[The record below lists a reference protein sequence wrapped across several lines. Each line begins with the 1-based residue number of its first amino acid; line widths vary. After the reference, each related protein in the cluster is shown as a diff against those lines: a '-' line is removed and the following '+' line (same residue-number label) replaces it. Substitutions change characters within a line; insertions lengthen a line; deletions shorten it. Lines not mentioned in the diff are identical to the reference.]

1 MNFEEF
7 TKEIEKEIRK
17 KTGLPTTICNAMKNN
32 EIKKAGI
39 VIAEA
44 GRDIA
49 PVISLEAYYDAFNH
63 GMEME
68 SIIEDIL
75 DMNETVKIDRDFKP
89 ASLFDY
95 DSIKGRIIF
104 CIINTQKNAELLK
117 EIPHREIED
126 LSVVYKILLEKSE
139 TGDAMIRITDKFME
153 KWKVSEEELWER
165 AEENT
170 KQIFPAE
177 FFTMT
182 SALSELM
189 GMGRNTTEN
198 LLTGEKIGTWD
209 RMYVLSNKMRSEG
222 AACLAYQGILETIAG
237 ILRRN
242 YYILPSSI
250 HEVIVLPD
258 RGELEVE
265 GINEMVKDI
274 NECELDPEDVLS
286 DHCYKYLAEERKLI
300 IP

>member
-1 MNFEEF
+1 M
-7 TKEIEKEIRK
+7 
-17 KTGLPTTICNAMKNN
+17 
-32 EIKKAGI
+32 
-39 VIAEA
+39 
-44 GRDIA
+44 
-49 PVISLEAYYDAFNH
+49 
-63 GMEME
+63 
-68 SIIEDIL
+68 
-75 DMNETVKIDRDFKP
+75 
-89 ASLFDY
+89 
-95 DSIKGRIIF
+95 
-104 CIINTQKNAELLK
+104 Q
-117 EIPHREIED
+117 
-126 LSVVYKILLEKSE
+126 
-139 TGDAMIRITDKFME
+139 
-153 KWKVSEEELWER
+153 WER